1 MKKYLL
7 SFILILLSASVMAQE
22 FEVETIART
31 GDDDKRINL
40 VFLSDGYQEHE
51 LNKFK
56 TDVRLILLELFLTTP
71 FKEYKNYFNVHIIK
85 VPSNVSGASRDPN
98 NLIDNYF
105 GSTYFFAGIERLL
118 VPTLDNK
125 VASVLADNFPEYDQA
140 FVLVNDDKYG
150 GSGGWLATSSTNVQ
164 AGQIMIHEIGHS
176 MADLSDEYWAGPQFA
191 GESPNMTQITNPT
204 TVKWKNW
211 YGDNEIGI
219 YPHSEDPRWHKPHQ
233 SCKMEL
239 LGLPF
244 CAVCRETFVHTFYD
258 MVPMIQ
264 SSRPGNDD
272 ALNNSQNFSVIA
284 QSPTPYS
291 LRNFWMLDTDTIS
304 RNESLVILDLAD
316 LSDGQH
322 DLKMNIAD
330 HTELS
335 RKDNIPMDIVT
346 WSINKSGSSISFTT
360 ELNRQT
366 VNRLD
371 FLGKSPQIVTGTD
384 DDFITEIRL
393 KAFPNPVSDQL
404 KVTFFNPRPAPFQMK
419 LIGLNGQTFQV
430 EDREILNQG
439 EQEFVIDTS
448 GLRQGIFLVQLQ
460 IGDKLVIQKLLK

>member
-7 SFILILLSASVMAQE
+7 SFILILLSAPVMAQE

-56 TDVRLILLELFLTTP
+56 TDARLILLELFLTSP
-71 FKEYKNYFNVHIIK
+71 FKEYENYFNVHIIK

-125 VASVLADNFPEYDQA
+125 LASVLADNFPEYDQA

-191 GESPNMTQITNPT
+191 RESPNMTQITSPA
-204 TVKWKNW
+204 TVKWSNW

-219 YPHSEDPRWHKPHQ
+219 YAHAEDPRWHKPHQ

-264 SSRPGNDD
+264 SSRPQDNA
-272 ALNNSQNFSVIA
+272 ALNDQQTFSINT
-284 QSPTPYS
+284 QSPNPYS
-291 LRNFWMLDTDTIS
+291 LRNFWLLDTDTVA
-304 RNESLVILDLAD
+304 RNAFVFILDLAD

-322 DLKMNIAD
+322 DLKMNVAD

-335 RKDNIPMDIVT
+335 RKDNMPMDVVT
-346 WSINKSGSSISFTT
+346 WSINKSGSSTSFTT
-360 ELNRQT
+360 DLSRQT

-371 FLGKSPQIVTGTD
+371 FLGKTEEIVTGIN
-384 DDFITEIRL
+384 DDFIEEIRL
-393 KAFPNPVSDQL
+393 RTFPNPVNDQL
-404 KVTFFNPRPAPFQMK
+404 KITFFNPRPAPFEIK
-419 LIGLNGQTFQV
+419 LLDLNGKAFQM
-430 EDREILNQG
+430 EERETLGQG
-439 EQEFVIDTS
+439 DQELVIDTS
-448 GLRQGIFLVQLQ
+448 ALQQGIFLVQLR
-460 IGDKLVIQKLLK
+460 IGDKLVIKKVLK

>member
-1 MKKYLL
+1 MKKYSL
-7 SFILILLSASVMAQE
+7 SFILLLLSTLIVAQE

-118 VPTLDNK
+118 VPSYDNK

-191 GESPNMTQITNPT
+191 RESPNMTRT
-204 TVKWKNW
+204 TDPNNVKWANW

-219 YPHSEDPRWHKPHQ
+219 YPHPEDPGWHKPHQ
-233 SCKMEL
+233 SCKMEV

-244 CAVCRETFVHTFYD
+244 CAVCRETFIHTFYD

-264 SSRPGNDD
+264 TSRPVGNEGLSDQ
-272 ALNNSQNFSVIA
+272 QNFSVLT
-284 QSPTPYS
+284 QMPNPFS
-291 LRNFWMLDTDTIS
+291 LRNFWLLDTDTLS
-304 RNESLVILDLAD
+304 RNELSVTLDLAN
-316 LSDGQH
+316 LSNGQH

-330 HTELS
+330 YTELS

-346 WSINKSGSSISFTT
+346 WAINKNGSEVSLTT
-360 ELNRQT
+360 NLSRQT
-366 VNRLD
+366 VSRLD
-371 FLGKSPQIVTGTD
+371 FLGKSDQIVTAID
-384 DDFITEIRL
+384 DDFIKEIRL

-404 KVTFFNPRPAPFQMK
+404 KITFFNPRPAPFQMK
-419 LIGLNGQTFQV
+419 VIGLNGQAFQA
-430 EDREILNQG
+430 EERGNLSQG
-439 EQEFVIDTS
+439 EQEFIIDTS
-448 GLRQGIFLVQLQ
+448 ALQQGMFLVQIQL
-460 IGDKLVIQKLLK
+460 GDKLVIHKVLK

>member
-1 MKKYLL
+1 MKKYSLSLL
-7 SFILILLSASVMAQE
+7 LLVLCFGAQAQP
-22 FEVETIART
+22 FEVETITRT

-51 LNKFK
+51 LNKFRD
-56 TDVRLILLELFLTTP
+56 DVRLILLELFLTTP

-118 VPTLDNK
+118 VPTLDNR

-150 GSGGWLATSSTNVQ
+150 GSGGWLATSSTNIQ

-176 MADLSDEYWAGPQFA
+176 MANLSDEYWAGPQFA
-191 GESPNMTQITNPT
+191 GESPNMTQITDPN

-211 YGDNEIGI
+211 FGDNEIGI

-258 MVPMIQ
+258 IVPMIQ
-264 SSRPGNDD
+264 TQGPPDNT
-272 ALNNSQNFSVIA
+272 ALGDEQQFFGQPMNPNPFSI
-284 QSPTPYS
+284 
-291 LRNFWMLDTDTIS
+291 RNFWLLGTDTVS
-304 RNESLVILDLAD
+304 RNESSFTLDLAN

-322 DLKMNIAD
+322 DLKLNVAD

-346 WSINKSGSSISFTT
+346 WAITKNASSISFTT
-360 ELNRQT
+360 TLSRQSID
-366 VNRLD
+366 RQD
-371 FLGKSPQIVTGTD
+371 FLGRNNEVTGID
-384 DDFITEIRL
+384 DDFIKEIQL

-404 KVTFFNPRPAPFQMK
+404 KITFFNPRPAPFQLK
-419 LIGLNGQTFQV
+419 LIGLNGQTFQAV
-430 EDREILNQG
+430 ERTSIDQG
-439 EQEFVIDTS
+439 EQEFIIDTAK
-448 GLRQGIFLVQLQ
+448 LQQGIFLVQLQ
-460 IGDKLVIQKLLK
+460 IGDKLVIHKVLK

>member
-7 SFILILLSASVMAQE
+7 SFILLLFSTLILAQE

-56 TDVRLILLELFLTTP
+56 TNVRLILLELFLTSP
-71 FKEYKNYFNVHIIK
+71 FKEYENYFNVHIIK

-118 VPTLDNK
+118 VPSHDSK

-150 GSGGWLATSSTNVQ
+150 GSGGWLATSSTNIQ

-191 GESPNMTQITNPT
+191 RESPNMTQVTNPT
-204 TVKWKNW
+204 TVKWANW
-211 YGDNEIGI
+211 HGHNGVGI
-219 YPHSEDPRWHKPHQ
+219 YEHTEDPNWHKPHQ
-233 SCKMEL
+233 ACKMEL

-258 MVPMIQ
+258 MVPMIET
-264 SSRPGNDD
+264 SRPQAND
-272 ALNNSQNFSVIA
+272 ALRDQQNFSIVA
-284 QSPTPYS
+284 KSPNPYS
-291 LRNFWMLDTDTIS
+291 LRNFWLLDTDTLA
-304 RNESLVILDLAD
+304 RNESLFILDLAN
-316 LSDGQH
+316 LRDGQH

-335 RKDNIPMDIVT
+335 RKDNMPMDVVT

-360 ELNRQT
+360 DLSRQT

-371 FLGKSPQIVTGTD
+371 FFGRANGVTGID
-384 DDFITEIRL
+384 DDFIEEIRL
-393 KAFPNPVSDQL
+393 RAFPNPVSDQL
-404 KVTFFNPRPAPFQMK
+404 KITFFNPRPAPFEMK
-419 LIGLNGQTFQV
+419 LLDLNGKAFQT
-430 EDREILNQG
+430 EERATLGQG

-448 GLRQGIFLVQLQ
+448 GLQQGIFLVQLQ
-460 IGDKLVIQKLLK
+460 IGDKLVIQKVLK

>member
-1 MKKYLL
+1 MKKYSLSLL
-7 SFILILLSASVMAQE
+7 LLMLCFCAQAQP
-22 FEVETIART
+22 FEVETITRT

-40 VFLSDGYQEHE
+40 VFLSDGYQEDE
-51 LNKFK
+51 LNKFRD
-56 TDVRLILLELFLTTP
+56 DVRLILLELFLTTP

-150 GSGGWLATSSTNVQ
+150 GSGGWLATSSTNIQ

-176 MADLSDEYWAGPQFA
+176 MANLSDEYWAGPQFA
-191 GESPNMTQITNPT
+191 GESPNMTQITNPN

-211 YGDNEIGI
+211 VGDNEIGI

-258 MVPMIQ
+258 IVPMIQ
-264 SSRPGNDD
+264 AQGPPENTVLGDEQLFFGQSMTPNP
-272 ALNNSQNFSVIA
+272 FSI
-284 QSPTPYS
+284 
-291 LRNFWMLDTDTIS
+291 RNFWLLGTDTVS
-304 RNESLVILDLAD
+304 RNEPSFTLDLAN

-322 DLKMNIAD
+322 DLKLNVAD

-346 WSINKSGSSISFTT
+346 WAITKSGSSINFATS
-360 ELNRQT
+360 LSRQSID
-366 VNRLD
+366 RQD
-371 FLGKSPQIVTGTD
+371 FFGRNNEVTGID
-384 DDFITEIRL
+384 DDFIKEIRL

-404 KVTFFNPRPAPFQMK
+404 KITFFNPRPAPFQMK
-419 LIGLNGQTFQV
+419 LIGLNGQTFQAV
-430 EDREILNQG
+430 ESELIDQG
-439 EQEFVIDTS
+439 EQEFTIDTAK
-448 GLRQGIFLVQLQ
+448 LQQGIFLVQLQ
-460 IGDKLVIQKLLK
+460 IGDKLVIHKVLK